1 MMLAWILTP
10 IGRWLSLVGAVS
22 AARVI
27 ARLKGLAAGR
37 AAWETPD
44 GKLRKP
50 KPAPHLRRFDILFK
64 WIAMLFLIVVSPAGY
79 ATEPRLNSD
88 CDWAQPIRPSRKDVL
103 TRHTKEQ
110 IAAHNEAGTRLCNWK
125 ANPAHRNTRR

>member
-1 MMLAWILTP
+1 
-10 IGRWLSLVGAVS
+10 
-22 AARVI
+22 
-27 ARLKGLAAGR
+27 
-37 AAWETPD
+37 
-44 GKLRKP
+44 
-50 KPAPHLRRFDILFK
+50 
-64 WIAMLFLIVVSPAGY
+64 MLFLIVVSPAGY